1 MNKNTISAA
10 WAIGLAGLFVLG
22 TAASAG
28 AVEHDASSSDGV
40 ATIRIAYGPEFADH
54 RASVLVLDAEADP
67 NAPRQ
72 DDIAFVTEVVA
83 DADGTA
89 QLRVQLPRDL
99 DYWLASTVD
108 GGERYVARLDA
119 SGGGD
124 GGGNGGGDGD
134 GGDDG
139 GGGDGDGGVGGDG
152 GGSDGGN
159 HGGGSDVDA
168 GGRGPGSGPGHA
180 SGSDLATTGM
190 PAWILPGGL
199 LLAAALGAAGLG
211 LRRAGIRVE

>member
-10 WAIGLAGLFVLG
+10 CAIGLAGLFVLG
-22 TAASAG
+22 TAVSAG

-72 DDIAFVTEVVA
+72 DDIAFITEVVA
-83 DADGTA
+83 DADGTG

-99 DYWLASTVD
+99 DYWLATTVD

-119 SGGGD
+119 SGGG
-124 GGGNGGGDGD
+124 GGDGD
-134 GGDDG
+134 GGGD
-139 GGGDGDGGVGGDG
+139 GGDGGGDG

-159 HGGGSDVDA
+159 HGGGTDVDA
-168 GGRGPGSGPGHA
+168 GARGPGSGPDHA
-180 SGSDLATTGM
+180 SESDLATTGM

>member
-10 WAIGLAGLFVLG
+10 CAIGLAGLFVLG

-28 AVEHDASSSDGV
+28 AVEHEASSSDGV
-40 ATIRIAYGPEFADH
+40 ATIRIAYGPEFAEH

-124 GGGNGGGDGD
+124 GGGDGD
-134 GGDDG
+134 GGG
-139 GGGDGDGGVGGDG
+139 GGGDGGGDG

-159 HGGGSDVDA
+159 HGGGTDVDA
-168 GGRGPGSGPGHA
+168 GGRGPGSGPDHA
-180 SGSDLATTGM
+180 SESDLATTGV

>member
-10 WAIGLAGLFVLG
+10 CAIGLAGLFVLG

-28 AVEHDASSSDGV
+28 AVEHEASSSDGV
-40 ATIRIAYGPEFADH
+40 ATIRIAYGSEFAEH

-124 GGGNGGGDGD
+124 GGGDGD
-134 GGDDG
+134 GGG
-139 GGGDGDGGVGGDG
+139 GGGDGGGD

-159 HGGGSDVDA
+159 HGGGTDVDA
-168 GGRGPGSGPGHA
+168 GGRGPGSGPDHA
-180 SGSDLATTGM
+180 SESDLATTGV

-211 LRRAGIRVE
+211 LRRAGFRVE